1 MNILKVL
8 SKICSCKRNQKL
20 KDYCSIK
27 IGGVAKFICFPKT
40 IRQLKK
46 LVAFLNKNNIRFFVL
61 GNGTNVVFSSNGF
74 NGVIICLKKL
84 NKIFV
89 KKNKVSAFCG
99 ASLFYLNQLCEN
111 NGLSGLEFSYGI
123 PATVGGAVVMNAGA
137 FGGEMKD
144 IIQSVL
150 VLQNNRVKLLKKE
163 QICFSHRK
171 TSLQNKNI
179 IVLKATFS
187 LKKANNLEIKQKQ
200 QLFFKKR
207 LNSQPYG
214 TNNAGS
220 VFKRVNGESAGK
232 YIDKLGLKGVTIGGI
247 EISSKHANFFVNKN
261 GATSQDYLNAISFVK
276 QSVKKEF
283 CLNLEEEIIYVGE

>member
-8 SKICSCKRNQKL
+8 SKICSCKKNVQL

-27 IGGVAKFICFPKT
+27 IGGVANFVCFPKT

-46 LVAFLNKNNIRFFVL
+46 LVIFLNNNGIKYFIL

-74 NGVIICLKKL
+74 NGVVVCLKKM
-84 NKIFV
+84 NKIII
-89 KKNKVSAFCG
+89 KKNGVSAFCG
-99 ASLFYLNQLCEN
+99 ASLFYLNQTCAN
-111 NGLSGLEFSYGI
+111 FGLGGLEFSYGI
-123 PATVGGAVVMNAGA
+123 PASVGGAVVMNAGA

-144 IIQSVL
+144 VIKSVL
-150 VLQNNRVKLLKKE
+150 VLHNNRIKLLKKE
-163 QICFSHRK
+163 QIFFSHRK
-171 TSLQNKNI
+171 TSLQNKNT
-179 IVLKATFS
+179 IVLKANFC
-187 LKKANNLEIKQKQ
+187 LKKEQPLKIKQKQ
-200 QLFFKKR
+200 QKLFQKR
-207 LNSQPYG
+207 IDSQPYG

-247 EISSKHANFFVNKN
+247 EISNKHANFFINKN
-261 GATSQDYLNAISFVK
+261 SATSDDFLKAISLVK
-276 QSVKKEF
+276 NQVKKEF